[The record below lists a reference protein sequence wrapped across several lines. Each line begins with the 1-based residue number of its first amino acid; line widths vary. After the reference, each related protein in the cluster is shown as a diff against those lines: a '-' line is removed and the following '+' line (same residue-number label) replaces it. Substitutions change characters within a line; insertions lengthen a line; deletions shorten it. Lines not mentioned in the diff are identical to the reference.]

1 MLKHLILIFL
11 LIPISLLAQQR
22 VSGVILDKETSKPLE
37 FVDIYNKETNT
48 SSNVE
53 GRFEFSTKDSV
64 VNFNLLGYEKKMFPV
79 DQIKG
84 DTIFLTNK
92 FLELD
97 EINISDLDHPIKAV
111 FKQIVVNYPL
121 EPYSE
126 SFFMRCVLKKH
137 DEIIKI
143 QDINGLVER
152 QTLFSTSKSPMPK
165 NNYNVEVKNMRK
177 AGVKEKEIYFE
188 MFSLEEFFKAI
199 TSIYMSPKLYDYEM
213 KPSMDSQYIKYYFS
227 PKQNNELTSNGYYIV
242 NSDDNAFDEYYLLN
256 EEKNKVYKEKGAI
269 KYRTYFYE
277 LSVKFKKDEKNT
289 KYFLDIAKLTAKV
302 EVIDEE
308 KKSIFYNAEY
318 QWITKNPSD
327 LRVDNNISLSKDL
340 FKLNKDYVPE
350 FWQNQNELLL
360 TEEMTKF
367 INGLENNDENEY
379 KIISNIKD

>member
-1 MLKHLILIFL
+1 M
-11 LIPISLLAQQR
+11 
-22 VSGVILDKETSKPLE
+22 
-37 FVDIYNKETNT
+37 
-48 SSNVE
+48 
-53 GRFEFSTKDSV
+53 
-64 VNFNLLGYEKKMFPV
+64 
-79 DQIKG
+79 
-84 DTIFLTNK
+84 
-92 FLELD
+92 
-97 EINISDLDHPIKAV
+97 
-111 FKQIVVNYPL
+111 
-121 EPYSE
+121 
-126 SFFMRCVLKKH
+126 
-137 DEIIKI
+137 
-143 QDINGLVER
+143 
-152 QTLFSTSKSPMPK
+152 
-165 NNYNVEVKNMRK
+165 
-177 AGVKEKEIYFE
+177 
-188 MFSLEEFFKAI
+188 
-199 TSIYMSPKLYDYEM
+199 
-213 KPSMDSQYIKYYFS
+213 
-227 PKQNNELTSNGYYIV
+227 